1 MSVHQDLTMA
11 GEKSMTLIIGIMLVQ
26 HGLSVDNVPIIAL
39 GVVCILARELRKVPD
54 VTEKLKE
61 L

>member
-1 MSVHQDLTMA
+1 MIHQDLTMA

-26 HGLSVDNVPIIAL
+26 HGLSVDNVAIIAL
-39 GVVCILARELRKVPD
+39 GVLCIISRELRKVPD
-54 VTEKLKE
+54 VTKKLKG